1 MQRNLSRMLIG
12 ILAATFIIFLAAPAS
27 FAEDEI
33 LIGGALS
40 LTGVQAPLDEPG
52 LKGAQVAVKYLNEH
66 GGILGKKVKFVNID
80 GKSDPVTVGNAAV
93 ELIDQGAKLMV
104 APCDFDFG
112 GKPKKSVSSEFPPVP
127 RIRCIAPG
135 LLVTRSLPYPCGTPR
150 WEPPAQ
156 NMRLKSAAGK
166 LPMSLPISLLP
177 IPKV

>member
-1 MQRNLSRMLIG
+1 MRSNLTRVLIG
-12 ILAATFIIFLAAPAS
+12 ILSATFIVFLGASAS

-104 APCDFDFG
+104 
-112 GKPKKSVSSEFPPVP
+112 KPKKPVSSVFLPAPQ
-127 RIRCIAPG
+127 IRCIAPG
-135 LLVTRSLPYPCGTPR
+135 LWVTNSLHYPCGTPP
-150 WEPPAQ
+150 WELSVQ
-156 NMRLKSAAGK
+156 NMLLKNVVGK
-166 LPMSLPISLLP
+166 LPTSLPISLLL